1 MGIIILDHILGHWRL
16 FKQRFMYDI
25 LQEML
30 MAVNVLEMTI
40 QDIEA
45 TVLCQA
51 ICEENTEDS
60 NGIQEWMV
68 KHCLES
74 FAEEG
79 TDLPSGTEA

>member
-1 MGIIILDHILGHWRL
+1 MDIIILDQILGHWRL
-16 FKQRFMYDI
+16 FRQRFMYDI

-30 MAVNVLEMTI
+30 LAVNVLEMTV

-45 TVLCQA
+45 TALCQA
-51 ICEENTEDS
+51 ICEDNTEA

-79 TDLPSGTEA
+79 NLPSGNEA